1 MISKSAGR
9 EPQSFVSFYSE
20 VSAFLGLRNNG
31 NRLFPISFPREFLE
45 AGVLFYELAANVWCS
60 VAWDIRHCAG
70 GQRTTAFCIDESA
83 VSSCRL
89 YFAVFPLLMLA
100 SFFQPLGFY
109 LSQAEFF
116 VRLRIPGRGCLF
128 CGRWKGRC
136 RACSLPVSVR
146 INQAAGNLWS
156 LAWAWPWLAA
166 DDLRLRNG
174 RGRFFSVLFLRET
187 AEF

>member
-70 GQRTTAFCIDESA
+70 GQRTISLGSA
-83 VSSCRL
+83 NQRL
-89 YFAVFPLLMLA
+89 VLVDLVCGLGPLPRLN
-100 SFFQPLGFY
+100 SFFSPTSLHNFGSEVFCFIINEELGLGEHGF
-109 LSQAEFF
+109 SQRSIAGDWRRWRNSGN
-116 VRLRIPGRGCLF
+116 RLFPN
-128 CGRWKGRC
+128 
-136 RACSLPVSVR
+136 PVSKRV
-146 INQAAGNLWS
+146 WK
-156 LAWAWPWLAA
+156 
-166 DDLRLRNG
+166 
-174 RGRFFSVLFLRET
+174 RGVLFH
-187 AEF
+187 AEL